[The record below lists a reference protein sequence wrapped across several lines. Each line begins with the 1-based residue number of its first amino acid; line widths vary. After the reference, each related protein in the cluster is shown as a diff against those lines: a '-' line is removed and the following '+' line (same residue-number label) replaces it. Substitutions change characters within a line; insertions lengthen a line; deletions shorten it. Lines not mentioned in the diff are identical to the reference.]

1 VAKAGRRRK
10 PTTWDEIDPKRWLRA
25 ETLQDKPRT
34 LKISAL
40 YQEVLEEGT
49 EDWETIISFERTA
62 KELVLNATNK
72 RLLKAMFGKKP
83 QDWVGH
89 NVTLQPEMV
98 DAFGERVE
106 AVRVA
111 GSPDIAADIRVD
123 EPFGRGRLKRTLTKT
138 KRNGPPTSRSPE
150 GATK

>member
-1 VAKAGRRRK
+1 MGKTGQRRK

-34 LKISAL
+34 LKISEL
-40 YQEVLEEGT
+40 YQEVLDEGSD
-49 EDWETIISFERTA
+49 DWETIISFEGKTR
-62 KELVLNATNK
+62 ELVLNATNK

-83 QDWVGH
+83 QEWVGH

-111 GSPDIAADIRVD
+111 GSPDIRADIRVD
-123 EPFGRGRLKRTLTKT
+123 EPFGRGRLRRVLMKT
-138 KRNGPPTSRSPE
+138 KRNGSPATSRSA
-150 GATK
+150 GK

>member
-1 VAKAGRRRK
+1 MAKANRRK

-34 LKISAL
+34 LKIDAL
-40 YQEVLEEGT
+40 YQEVLDEGT
-49 EDWETIISFERTA
+49 DNWETIISFEGKTR
-62 KELVLNATNK
+62 ELVLNATNK
-72 RLLKAMFGKKP
+72 RLLRAMFGKKP
-83 QDWVGH
+83 QEWVGH
-89 NVTLQPEMV
+89 SVTLQPELV

-123 EPFGRGRLKRTLTKT
+123 EPFGRGRLKRTLHPT
-138 KRNGPPTSRSPE
+138 KRNGSPPTSRSK
-150 GATK
+150 AS